1 MKVEVTTGL
10 LDLSDWRHILVITVG
25 LFAVLVAVGALS
37 NNVGVLGIMIIIG
50 VFINI
55 SPQIMLLYQKY
66 RQLKEMEEKFPSFL
80 RDLTENIRSG
90 MPFHKAVIASSKTD
104 YGTLSAEVR
113 KMAHQ
118 LSWGVTLD
126 KALDKFAERVKAS
139 RRLYAAAKIIRESFA
154 SGGEV
159 VSTLESVADSS
170 LSLEEAEKEKKS
182 LLNQYVVL
190 MYAISII
197 FVVIISAINK
207 FLIPIFQT
215 AGDTAASG
223 AIESIVSLENP
234 CNTCLGFECNV
245 CDFYNAV
252 AYVVVR
258 DPVTG
263 QAIDPVNIT
272 VYYTSLFFLM
282 AIIQAILS
290 GLVAGQ
296 ISEGS
301 IRAGIKHSMIL
312 AGITI
317 GAFLIMIKF
326 GFLGI

>member
-1 MKVEVTTGL
+1 M
-10 LDLSDWRHILVITVG
+10 LDLSDWKHVLAVTLG
-25 LFAVLVAVGALS
+25 LLAMLVAVGALS

-55 SPQIMLLYQKY
+55 SPQVLLLYQRY
-66 RQLKEMEEKFPSFL
+66 RHLKEMEEKFPSFL
-80 RDLTENIRSG
+80 RDLTEGIRSG
-90 MPFHKAVIASSKTD
+90 MPFHKSVIASSKID
-104 YGTLSAEVR
+104 YGTLGEEVR

-126 KALDKFAERVKAS
+126 KALERFAERVKAS
-139 RRLYAAAKIIRESFA
+139 RRLYTSIKIIRESFA

-159 VSTLESVADSS
+159 VATLESVAESATI
-170 LSLEEAEKEKKS
+170 LEEAEKEKKS

-215 AGDTAASG
+215 TGNTAAGG
-223 AIESIVSLENP
+223 AVGQIVSLENP
-234 CNTCLGFECNV
+234 CNTCLGFECNI

-263 QAIDPVNIT
+263 LAIDPTNIT
-272 VYYTSLFFLM
+272 VYYTALFFLM
-282 AIIQAILS
+282 ALIQSILS

-301 IRAGIKHSMIL
+301 MRAGIKHSLIL
-312 AGITI
+312 AGITV
-317 GAFLIMIKF
+317 GSFLVMIKF

>member
-1 MKVEVTTGL
+1 MKMEIPTGIL
-10 LDLSDWRHILVITVG
+10 NLSDWRHVLLVTGG

-37 NNVGVLGIMIIIG
+37 GDVGVLGVMVIIG
-50 VFINI
+50 VFVNLA
-55 SPQIMLLYQKY
+55 PQIMMLYQKY
-66 RQLKEMEEKFPSFL
+66 RQLKEMEEKFPNFL
-80 RDLTENIRSG
+80 RDLTEQIRSG
-90 MPFHKAVIASSKTD
+90 MPFHKAVIASSRTD
-104 YGTLSAEVR
+104 YGTLSVEVK

-126 KALDKFAERVKAS
+126 KVLDRFAERVKAS
-139 RRLYAAAKIIRESFA
+139 KRLYAAAKIIRESFA

-159 VSTLESVADSS
+159 VATLESVAESS
-170 LSLEEAEKEKKS
+170 TNLEEAEKEKKS

-197 FVVIISAINK
+197 FVIIISAINK

-215 AGDTAASG
+215 SDNTAAAG
-223 AIESIVSLENP
+223 AVQSVVSLENP
-234 CNTCLGFECNV
+234 CNICVGFECNI

-258 DPVTG
+258 DPTTG
-263 QAIDPVNIT
+263 AAIDPTNIT
-272 VYYTSLFFLM
+272 VYYTSLFFMM
-282 AIIQAILS
+282 AIIQSILS

-301 IRAGIKHSMIL
+301 AKAGIKHSMIL

-326 GFLGI
+326 GFLGL